1 MKPEDLKHRRKA
13 LNLTQ
18 NELAEKLG
26 VSGNTV
32 SRWEKGEMKPDAEE
46 MLELAMRYLEQQDAT
61 SALPE
66 HIDQAIAALQQL
78 REIINN

>member
-1 MKPEDLKHRRKA
+1 MNPEELKRRRKA

-32 SRWEKGEMKPDAEE
+32 SRWEKGESWPDADG
-46 MLELAMRYLEQQDAT
+46 MLDLALQRLEQGGVVGAIF
-61 SALPE
+61 A
-66 HIDQAIAALQQL
+66 IDQAIAALKNL
-78 REIINN
+78 RETLDA